1 MSPFPFPSARQLLGS
16 SALAAVLA
24 LPLAGQAADYVI
36 DTEDQHASI
45 VFKISHLGFSW
56 MYGRFNSFEG
66 QFSWDPDQPEASTVE
81 VTIDTTSVDT
91 NHAER
96 DKHLRSADLLNARKH
111 PTARFVSRAVAQTGE
126 GELEITGEL
135 TLNDVTRPI
144 TLNATLTGEGEDPWG
159 NYRVGFEGQ
168 TTLRLKDFNISMDLG
183 PQTQT
188 VELILNVEGVRQ

>member
-135 TLNDVTRPI
+135 TLNDVTRPV

>member
-135 TLNDVTRPI
+135 TLNDVTRPV

-183 PQTQT
+183 HQTQT

>member
-183 PQTQT
+183 PQTRT

>member
-66 QFSWDPDQPEASTVE
+66 RFSWDPDQPEASEVE

-111 PTARFVSRAVAQTGE
+111 PTARFVSRSVAQTGE

-135 TLNDVTRPI
+135 TLNDVTRPV
-144 TLNATLTGEGEDPWG
+144 TLDATLTGEGEDPWG

-168 TTLRLKDFNISMDLG
+168 TTLRLKDFNIPMDLG
-183 PQTQT
+183 PQAQT